1 MRINVARRLKKKVK
15 QSLKIGGIGTL
26 AVFAMSMSL
35 VTNINAEYSATIKS
49 DDTMPVYK
57 IKSGAETAKKTLL
70 QEIANNSD
78 SIDATA
84 VNTEASTVDLT
95 KMDINTKGMKVVN
108 VNATVSAGE
117 EQHEV
122 NETAVVVVETNEYPT
137 LKLKAEEITIA
148 NDGEEHY
155 FLPEAYVTSIYDSST
170 GSLPA
175 LTFDGADQVDVKTD
189 GYYAVTYKATNS
201 NGFSTEKVLTVHVE
215 TPQWLIE
222 QREAE
227 AAEAQRQAEEE
238 ARIQAEK
245 EEAERLQAE
254 AQKQLEENEAITSG
268 LQYSGGSNP
277 YGGGWSNCTY
287 GAWQALYNT
296 RGISLPNL
304 GNASEWYSNAAAAGY
319 SVSDTPTAG
328 GIAVYRGHVAY
339 VDAVNGDSVHIVEG
353 GFSGHYNERWVSIY
367 GTGTKS
373 TIGYINV

>member
-1 MRINVARRLKKKVK
+1 MARRLKKKVK

-108 VNATVSAGE
+108 VSATVSAGE

-155 FLPEAYVTSIYDSST
+155 FLPEAYVTNIYDSST
-170 GSLPA
+170 GSLPV
-175 LTFDGADQVDVKTD
+175 LTFDGAEQVDVKTD
-189 GYYAVTYKATNS
+189 GYYVVTYKATNS

-254 AQKQLEENEAITSG
+254 AQKQLEANEAITSS

-287 GAWQALYNT
+287 GAWQALYNA